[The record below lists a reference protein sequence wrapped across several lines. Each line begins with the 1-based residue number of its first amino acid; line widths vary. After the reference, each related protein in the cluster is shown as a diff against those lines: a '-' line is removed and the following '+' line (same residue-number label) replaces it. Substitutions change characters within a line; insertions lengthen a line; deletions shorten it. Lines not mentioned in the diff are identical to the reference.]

1 MAELASRDD
10 LKQYCLRRLGA
21 PVIKIN
27 VEDTQVEDRID
38 DALQLYQDYHYD
50 ASELYYWQH
59 TITQNDVDQR
69 YFDIDPSVFGITR
82 IFPINDTIT
91 QNNMF
96 DLRYQL
102 RLHELYDFTS
112 TSYTNFSI
120 TMQHLQN
127 LEQMFTGDIPIRFQ
141 RHTHQLHVDWAWGG
155 TEAAVGSVV
164 VAEGYRSIDP
174 ETYESIYND
183 MWLKKYTT
191 ALIKRQWGEQ
201 MKKFGNVQLP
211 GGIVLNG
218 KETYDEAIDEITKL
232 EDEMQDRYSLPV
244 MFQVG

>member
-1 MAELASRDD
+1 MAEITSREE
-10 LKQYCLRRLGA
+10 LKEYCLRRLGA

-27 VEDTQVEDRID
+27 VADEQLEDRID

-50 ASELYYWQH
+50 ASELYYWKH
-59 TITQNDVDQR
+59 VITQK
-69 YFDIDPSVFGITR
+69 DIDQKYFNIDCCIFGITR

-120 TMQHLQN
+120 TMQHLEN
-127 LEQMFTGDIPIRFQ
+127 LQQMFTGEIPIRFQ
-141 RHTHQLHVDWAWGG
+141 RHTHRLHVDWAWGSN
-155 TEAAVGSVV
+155 EAVLGSTV
-164 VAEGYRSIDP
+164 VAEGYRVIDP
-174 ETYESIYND
+174 EDHESIYSD
-183 MWLKKYTT
+183 YWLKKYCT
-191 ALIKRQWGEQ
+191 ALFRQNWGENLS
-201 MKKFGNVQLP
+201 KFGNVQLP

-218 KETYDEAIDEITKL
+218 REMLSDAKLEIAKL
-232 EDEMQDRYSLPV
+232 EDEMQERFSLPA

>member
-1 MAELASRDD
+1 MAELSSRDD

-27 VEDTQVEDRID
+27 VADEQLEDRID

-59 TITQNDVDQR
+59 TITQKDVDQK
-69 YFDIDPSVFGITR
+69 YFDIDPSIFGITR
-82 IFPINDTIT
+82 IFPISDTIT
-91 QNNMF
+91 RNNMF

-141 RHTHQLHVDWAWGG
+141 RHTHQLHVDWVWGG
-155 TEAAVGSVV
+155 TEAVVGSVV

-174 ETYESIYND
+174 ETYESIYSD
-183 MWLKKYTT
+183 YWLKKYCT
-191 ALIKRQWGEQ
+191 ALFRQSWGENLS
-201 MKKFGNVQLP
+201 KFGNIQLP

-218 KETYDEAIDEITKL
+218 RDMLSDAKIEIAKL
-232 EDEMQDRYSLPV
+232 EDEMQERFSLPA
-244 MFQVG
+244 MFLVG